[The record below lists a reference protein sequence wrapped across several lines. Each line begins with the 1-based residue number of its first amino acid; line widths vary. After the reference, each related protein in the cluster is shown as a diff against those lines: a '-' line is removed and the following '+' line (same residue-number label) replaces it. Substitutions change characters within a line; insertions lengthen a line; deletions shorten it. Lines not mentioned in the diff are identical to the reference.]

1 MGDIHRRLAA
11 VSDTRG
17 RIVAI
22 FVGAVLLPSI
32 ALSVLS
38 FNAVP
43 KHAENLKISLLKQ
56 SEQLLS
62 FVEQDLETATR
73 RKALEAA
80 RAVGPEL
87 MLEGR
92 PAQVEAALA
101 RAGLADLQFDSLRLE
116 AWSKTRVARG
126 PAEPGSAEMRA
137 LSEALSGVA
146 PRAAREEED
155 SVPLTTVSG
164 EELGVVR
171 FRFTCDYAHRRLVR
185 EFFERDFVNPEGA
198 WVDPGD
204 GARRRAAVRERA
216 QPQRRALRGGA
227 GDDARPPTRACGSSC
242 ATATARSSRRCG
254 GWPSPR
260 PPSSASST

>member
-1 MGDIHRRLAA
+1 MRDIHRRLAA

-43 KHAENLKISLLKQ
+43 KHAENLKISLLRQ

-87 MLEGR
+87 HARGAAGAGR
-92 PAQVEAALA
+92 GRAGRGGPRRPPVRLAPARGVVEDA
-101 RAGLADLQFDSLRLE
+101 RAPAGRRS
-116 AWSKTRVARG
+116 RG
-126 PAEPGSAEMRA
+126 
-137 LSEALSGVA
+137 A
-146 PRAAREEED
+146 PR
-155 SVPLTTVSG
+155 
-164 EELGVVR
+164 
-171 FRFTCDYAHRRLVR
+171 
-185 EFFERDFVNPEGA
+185 
-198 WVDPGD
+198 
-204 GARRRAAVRERA
+204 
-216 QPQRRALRGGA
+216 
-227 GDDARPPTRACGSSC
+227 CG
-242 ATATARSSRRCG
+242 
-254 GWPSPR
+254 P
-260 PPSSASST
+260 

>member
-1 MGDIHRRLAA
+1 MGDIHKRLAA

-92 PAQVEAALA
+92 RAQVEAALA
-101 RAGLADLQFDSLRLE
+101 GAGLADLQFDSLRLE
-116 AWSKTRVARG
+116 AWSKTRVPGG
-126 PAEPGSAEMRA
+126 PAESGSAEMQLQAVNTEYLVLQVTDKARA
-137 LSEALSGVA
+137 AFLDRHALPARRTEGLVDRGLVDRGDADPA
-146 PRAAREEED
+146 PRYRIAGRVGFAAHSLLR
-155 SVPLTTVSG
+155 
-164 EELGVVR
+164 
-171 FRFTCDYAHRRLVR
+171 A
-185 EFFERDFVNPEGA
+185 GA
-198 WVDPGD
+198 
-204 GARRRAAVRERA
+204 
-216 QPQRRALRGGA
+216 
-227 GDDARPPTRACGSSC
+227 S
-242 ATATARSSRRCG
+242 
-254 GWPSPR
+254 
-260 PPSSASST
+260 